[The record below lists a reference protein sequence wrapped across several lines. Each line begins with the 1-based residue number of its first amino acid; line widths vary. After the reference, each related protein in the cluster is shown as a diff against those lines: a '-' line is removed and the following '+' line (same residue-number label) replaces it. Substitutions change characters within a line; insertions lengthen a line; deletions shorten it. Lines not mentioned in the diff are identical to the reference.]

1 MCLEP
6 AVLEREENLSDDE
19 AIEGMCF
26 EISIPAVFCFIL
38 FTALHFVIEVHV
50 TDTQLSLETVL
61 QPTFFQIHVVF
72 LSHDQ
77 ECPKAK
83 A

>member
-50 TDTQLSLETVL
+50 TDTQVLKLCCSL
-61 QPTFFQIHVVF
+61 PSFKYMWYF
-72 LSHDQ
+72 
-77 ECPKAK
+77 
-83 A
+83 